1 MLVKKEVDAMNF
13 EFWSGGEDTVV
24 ELTLDELET
33 VWNYLEETYEG
44 EMEETQIND
53 FFWFERDFIAE
64 MLGYENFDE
73 IMENNRSHLH
83 L

>member
-53 FFWFERDFIAE
+53 FFWFEREFIAE
-64 MLGYENFDE
+64 MLGYESFDE